1 MPSVHARH
9 ISAMLA
15 LQTSQNGTVPVLPPQ
30 ISAGLCHG
38 LVTLGEGPSDGRCPY
53 CYARVARARVE
64 ETGSKIKSICYRCKK
79 VLSTKTKEVPKIEI
93 EMKEEKSPPVKLKV
107 QEEHTVEK
115 RSKKK
120 RKKELNAGLTL
131 PPPKRPAVTPSLP
144 NTVLVDKPKSSSQL
158 AESSKSKNK
167 LKFLMGKADPPKR
180 GGLQDFL
187 KRL

>member
-1 MPSVHARH
+1 
-9 ISAMLA
+9 MLA
-15 LQTSQNGTVPVLPPQ
+15 LQTSQTGVPVLPPQ
-30 ISAGLCHG
+30 ISTGLCHG
-38 LVTLGEGPSDGRCPY
+38 LVTLGEQPPEGSCPY
-53 CYARVARARVE
+53 CYASVARAQE
-64 ETGSKIKSICYRCKK
+64 EKTGSKIKYICYRCKK
-79 VLSTKTKEVPKIEI
+79 VLTTKAREVPSIAVEK
-93 EMKEEKSPPVKLKV
+93 KEEKSPPLKLEV
-107 QEEHTVEK
+107 NEHTGEK

-131 PPPKRPAVTPSLP
+131 PPPKKPAVAQSLS
-144 NTVLVDKPKSSSQL
+144 NTVLVKNSKSSSQL